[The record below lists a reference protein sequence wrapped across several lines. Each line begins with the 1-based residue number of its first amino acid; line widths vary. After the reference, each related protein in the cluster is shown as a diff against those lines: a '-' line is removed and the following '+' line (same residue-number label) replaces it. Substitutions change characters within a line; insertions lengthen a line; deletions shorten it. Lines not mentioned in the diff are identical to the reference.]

1 MAVTYGFYNS
11 LNKDRVYNAEQMSAI
26 FDGVITDGV
35 FASIADH
42 MMPVAGTGLQVIV
55 KPGKCW
61 FNHTWT
67 LNDAEL
73 PLTIA
78 TADVS
83 LTRIDA
89 IVVEINSA
97 ASTRANTIKVV
108 KGTPS
113 ANPAK
118 PTLTNTETLHQY
130 ALGYIKV
137 TPGMTSVTA
146 DKIEVNVGKTGCPF
160 VTSVLQQTDIT
171 DLFNQWNAEFNT
183 WFKNVQSQLSGN
195 VAANL
200 QRQIDEVK
208 TANELNAANIAQ
220 IKKNYGL
227 KIGDIL
233 TTSAINPGSEFVECN
248 GGAIKRQSNLNLPIG
263 AVRLSIK
270 PSTAPY
276 IAMKS
281 DNECGLF
288 YINSLSDATTLYM
301 TFVHDIKNGLC
312 DTPVAINT
320 TNRSIGNYGGV
331 YFNGMWV
338 CAIGTGYYDLYIY
351 TASDPQGPWTEKHIS
366 FNARPQG
373 GCFSNIRV
381 VNGHVVIVWTA
392 NYDSYD
398 TILIYTDDLS
408 KPWSRTTINSV
419 YAYNGRDIGYYAG
432 YYFLIN
438 HNTSNYNMTYG
449 VSYANNLN
457 ASVWN
462 PLGDYF
468 KINGNLAYCRCY
480 SCQSDG
486 LYMIITGDSSNG
498 YKILKITSFNPLNV
512 ETYDYTENTLRNLSD
527 TSTFGRC
534 NGKWYLFYTYKQ
546 SVSNEDVDYIYMMD
560 DLSEGIVPNNIISY
574 YPGIGN
580 FYLRGYAEYDK
591 IVIPTLRRIF
601 TNTLMQIPK
610 INTIGLHY
618 FLKISDTGGAISE

>member
-11 LNKDRVYNAEQMSAI
+11 LNKDRVYNAEQMSSI
-26 FDGVITDGV
+26 FDGIITDGV
-35 FASIADH
+35 FASIGGSL
-42 MMPVAGTGLQVIV
+42 MPIAGTGMQAIV
-55 KPGKCW
+55 KTGKCW
-61 FNHTWT
+61 FNSTWT
-67 LNDAEL
+67 LNDALL
-73 PLTIA
+73 PLDIP

-89 IVVEINSA
+89 IIVEINSA
-97 ASTRANTIKVV
+97 VNTRANTIKVI

-118 PTLTNTETLHQY
+118 PALANTETLHQY
-130 ALGYIKV
+130 ALGYVKV

-160 VTSVLQQTDIT
+160 ITSVLQQTDIT

-183 WFKNVQSQLSGN
+183 WFANVQSQLSGN

-208 TANELNAANIAQ
+208 TANELNAANITQ
-220 IKKNYGL
+220 IQKNYGL

-233 TTSAINPGSEFVECN
+233 TTSATNPGSEFVECN
-248 GGAIKRQSNLNLPIG
+248 GQAIDYQPNINLPIG
-263 AVRLSIK
+263 ASIPSANLS
-270 PSTAPY
+270 TTPY

-288 YINSLSDATTLYM
+288 YKNSSSDATTLYM

-338 CAIGTGYYDLYIY
+338 CAIDTGYYDLYIY
-351 TASDPQGPWTEKHIS
+351 TASDPQGPWTEKNIS
-366 FNARPQG
+366 FNTKPTG
-373 GCFSNIRV
+373 GHFSNIRV

-392 NYDSYD
+392 NRDSDD

-408 KPWSRTTINSV
+408 KSWSRTTIDSI
-419 YAYNGRDIGYYAG
+419 YAYDGWDIGYYAG
-432 YYFLIN
+432 YYFLVN
-438 HNTSNYNMTYG
+438 YNSSSYNMTYG
-449 VSYANNLN
+449 VSYANDLN

-468 KINGNLAYCRCY
+468 KINGDLAYCRCY

-486 LYMIITGDSSNG
+486 LYMVITASSAG
-498 YKILKITSFNPLNV
+498 YKILKITSFNPLNI
-512 ETYDYTENTLRNLSD
+512 ETYDYAKNTLKNLPN
-527 TSTFGRC
+527 TGTFGRC
-534 NGKWYLFYTYKQ
+534 NGKWYLFYTYNQ
-546 SVSNEDVDYIYMMD
+546 SVTSEKVNYIYMMD
-560 DLSEGIVPNNIISY
+560 DLSEGIVPNNIVSY
-574 YPGIGN
+574 YPSTGN
-580 FYLRGYAEYDK
+580 FYSRGYAEYDK
-591 IVIPTLRRIF
+591 IVIPTLYRIF
-601 TNTLMQIPK
+601 ANTLMQTPK

-618 FLKISDTGGAISE
+618 FLKISDTGSAISE

>member
-42 MMPVAGTGLQVIV
+42 MMPIAGTGLQVIV

-118 PTLTNTETLHQY
+118 PALTNTETLHQY

-183 WFKNVQSQLSGN
+183 WFANVQSQLSGN

-208 TANELNAANIAQ
+208 TANELNAANITQ
-220 IKKNYGL
+220 IQKNYGL

-233 TTSAINPGSEFVECN
+233 TTSATNPGSEFVECN
-248 GGAIKRQSNLNLPIG
+248 GQAIDYQPNINLPIG
-263 AVRLSIK
+263 ASIPSAN
-270 PSTAPY
+270 PSTTPY

-288 YINSLSDATTLYM
+288 YKNSSSGATTLYM

-320 TNRSIGNYGGV
+320 TDRSIGNYGGV

-338 CAIGTGYYDLYIY
+338 CAINTGYYDLYIY
-351 TASDPQGPWTEKHIS
+351 TASDPQGSWTEKNIS
-366 FNARPQG
+366 FSSSSEG
-373 GCFSNIRV
+373 GYLSNIRV
-381 VNGHVVIVWTA
+381 VNGHIVIVWSA
-392 NYDSYD
+392 IRNSND

-408 KPWSRTTINSV
+408 KSWNINTVRST
-419 YAYNGRDIGYYAG
+419 YAYNGFDIGYYAG
-432 YYFLIN
+432 HYFLVN
-438 HNTSNYNMTYG
+438 DNTSSYNKEYT
-449 VSYANNLN
+449 VSYASDLN

-468 KINGNLAYCRCY
+468 KINEKLACCRCY

-486 LYMIITGDSSNG
+486 LYMIITGNSGGG
-498 YKILKITSFNPLNV
+498 YKILKITSFNPLNI
-512 ETYDYTENTLRNLSD
+512 ETYDHAKNTFRDLYN
-527 TSTFGRC
+527 TGTFGRC
-534 NGKWYLFYTYKQ
+534 NGKWYLFYTYNQ
-546 SVSNEDVDYIYMMD
+546 SVSGEAVNNIYMMD
-560 DLSEGIVPNNIISY
+560 DLSERIAPNNIISY
-574 YPGIGN
+574 YPSTGN
-580 FYLRGYAEYDK
+580 FYLPGYAEYDK
-591 IVIPTLRRIF
+591 IVIPTLYRIF
-601 TNTLMQIPK
+601 TNTLMQTPK
-610 INTIGLHY
+610 INTVGLHY
-618 FLKISDTGGAISE
+618 FLKISDTSDVTSE

>member
-61 FNHTWT
+61 FNSTWT

-89 IVVEINSA
+89 VVVEINSA
-97 ASTRANTIKVV
+97 ASTRANSIKIV

-118 PTLTNTETLHQY
+118 PTLAATETLHQY
-130 ALGYIKV
+130 ALGYV
-137 TPGMTSVTA
+137 TVPAGATSITA
-146 DKIEVNVGKTGCPF
+146 ANVEVNVGKTTCPF

-171 DLFNQWNAEFNT
+171 DLFNQWDAEFSA
-183 WFKNVQSQLSGN
+183 WFANVQSQLSGDI
-195 VAANL
+195 AANL
-200 QRQIDEVK
+200 QRQIDEIK
-208 TANELNAANIAQ
+208 IANELNAANIAK

-233 TTSAINPGSEFVECN
+233 TTSETDPGSEFVECN
-248 GGAIKRQSNLNLPIG
+248 GQAIDYQSNINLPIG
-263 AVRLSIK
+263 KSALSVK
-270 PSTAPY
+270 PSTTPY

-281 DNECGLF
+281 DNECALF
-288 YINSLSDATTLYM
+288 YANSSSNATTLYM

-312 DTPVAINT
+312 DAPVAINT
-320 TNRSIGNYGGV
+320 ENRSVGNYGGV

-338 CAIGTGYYDLYIY
+338 CAIDTGYYDLYIY

-366 FNARPQG
+366 FNTKPTG
-373 GCFSNIRV
+373 GRFSNIRV

-392 NYDSYD
+392 SKDSDD

-408 KPWSRTTINSV
+408 KSWSRTTIDSV
-419 YAYNGRDIGYYAG
+419 HAYDGWDIGYYAG
-432 YYFLIN
+432 YYFLVN
-438 HNTSNYNMTYG
+438 YNTSSYNMTYG
-449 VSYANNLN
+449 VSYANDLN

-486 LYMIITGDSSNG
+486 LYMIITGGSSNG
-498 YKILKITSFNPLNV
+498 HKILKITSFNPLNV
-512 ETYDYTENTLRNLSD
+512 EAYDNTGNALRNLSD
-527 TSTFGRC
+527 NATFGRW
-534 NGKWYLFYTYKQ
+534 NGKWYLFYTYK
-546 SVSNEDVDYIYMMD
+546 NNTTNNIANYIYMMD
-560 DLSEGIVPNNIISY
+560 DLSKGVIANDIASY
-574 YPGIGN
+574 YSDTGT
-580 FYLRGYAEYDK
+580 FYLPGYAEYDK
-591 IVIPTLRRIF
+591 IVIPTLYYIF
-601 TNTLMQIPK
+601 TNALMQIPK

-618 FLKISDTGGAISE
+618 FLKISDTGNTISE

>member
-97 ASTRANTIKVV
+97 VGTRANSIKVI

-113 ANPAK
+113 ANPVK
-118 PTLTNTETLHQY
+118 PTLSATENLHQY
-130 ALGYIKV
+130 ALGYVKV

-146 DKIEVNVGKTGCPF
+146 DKIEVNVGKSTCPF

-171 DLFNQWNAEFNT
+171 DLFNQWDAEFNT
-183 WFKNVQSQLSGN
+183 WFENVKSQLSGN
-195 VAANL
+195 IAANL

-208 TANELNAANIAQ
+208 TANELNTANIAK

-233 TTSAINPGSEFVECN
+233 TTSAINPGSEFIECN

-263 AVRLSIK
+263 AVGLSIE

-281 DNECGLF
+281 NNECGLF
-288 YINSLSDATTLYM
+288 YKDSSSNATKLHM
-301 TFVHDIKNGLC
+301 IFVRDIEKGLC
-312 DTPVAINT
+312 DAPVTINT

-331 YFNGMWV
+331 YFNGTWV
-338 CAIGTGYYDLYIY
+338 CAIDTGYYDLYIY
-351 TASDPQGPWTEKHIS
+351 TASDPQGPWAEKYIS
-366 FNARPQG
+366 LSSKPQAG
-373 GCFSNIRV
+373 RLSNIRV
-381 VNGHVVIVWTA
+381 VNGHVVIVWCA
-392 NYDSYD
+392 NRDSDD
-398 TILIYTDDLS
+398 TILFYTDDLS
-408 KPWSRTTINSV
+408 KSWSRTTINSV
-419 YAYNGRDIGYYAG
+419 YAYDGRDIGYYAG
-432 YYFLIN
+432 YYFLV
-438 HNTSNYNMTYG
+438 NTPSNYNREYA
-449 VSYANNLN
+449 VSYASDLN
-457 ASVWN
+457 ASVWS
-462 PLGDYF
+462 PLGNYF
-468 KINGNLAYCRCY
+468 ANDTGDLQYCQCY

-486 LYMIITGDSSNG
+486 LYMFISGYRG
-498 YKILKITSFNPLNV
+498 YKILKITSFNPLNI
-512 ETYDYTENTLRNLSD
+512 EICYSGTREGNNASD
-527 TSTFGRC
+527 NVNINSTFGRC
-534 NGKWYLFYTYKQ
+534 NGKWYLFYTYRP
-546 SVSNEDVDYIYMMD
+546 SASTIDNDLIYVTD
-560 DLSEGIVPNNIISY
+560 NLSKGIFKNNIEPY
-574 YPGIGN
+574 YSDVGHFN
-580 FYLRGYAEYDK
+580 LRGYAEYDK
-591 IVIPTLRRIF
+591 IVIPTSFSIF
-601 TNTLMQIPK
+601 TNALMQVPK
-610 INTIGLHY
+610 IKTIGLHY
-618 FLKISDTGGAISE
+618 FLKISDTK

>member
-42 MMPVAGTGLQVIV
+42 MMPVAGAGLQVIV

-118 PTLTNTETLHQY
+118 PALTNTETLHQY
-130 ALGYIKV
+130 ALGYVKV
-137 TPGMTSVTA
+137 TPGMTSITA
-146 DKIEVNVGKTGCPF
+146 DKIEVNVGKSTCPF

-171 DLFNQWNAEFNT
+171 DLFNQWDAEFNT
-183 WFKNVQSQLSGN
+183 WFENVKSKLSGN

-200 QRQIDEVK
+200 QRQIDEIK
-208 TANELNAANIAQ
+208 TANELNTTNIAQ

-233 TTSAINPGSEFVECN
+233 TTSAINPGNEFVECN
-248 GGAIKRQSNLNLPIG
+248 GGVIKRQSNLNLPIG
-263 AVRLSIK
+263 TVRLYIK
-270 PSTAPY
+270 PSTAPH

-288 YINSLSDATTLYM
+288 YKNSSSDATKLHM
-301 TFVHDIKNGLC
+301 IFVRDIEKGLC

-320 TNRSIGNYGGV
+320 TNRSINNYGGV

-338 CAIGTGYYDLYIY
+338 CAIDTGYYDLYIY

-366 FNARPQG
+366 LQSKTQAGRL
-373 GCFSNIRV
+373 SNIRV
-381 VNGHVVIVWTA
+381 VNGHVVIVWCA
-392 NYDSYD
+392 NHDSD
-398 TILIYTDDLS
+398 NTILFYTDDLS
-408 KPWSRTTINSV
+408 KSWSKNIIGSV
-419 YAYNGRDIGYYAG
+419 YAYDGFDIGYYSG
-432 YYFLIN
+432 HYFLVNIP
-438 HNTSNYNMTYG
+438 SSYNREYG
-449 VSYANNLN
+449 ISYASDLN
-457 ASVWN
+457 ASVWS
-462 PLGDYF
+462 PLGNYF
-468 KINGNLAYCRCY
+468 ANDTGDFQFCKCY

-486 LYMIITGDSSNG
+486 LYMLITGYRG
-498 YKILKITSFNPLNV
+498 YKILKITSFNPLNI
-512 ETYDYTENTLRNLSD
+512 ETCYSETREGGGSASD
-527 TSTFGRC
+527 NVTIVSTFGRY
-534 NGKWYLFYTYKQ
+534 NGKWYLFDSYT
-546 SVSNEDVDYIYMMD
+546 SSMSTTMSDIIYMTD
-560 DLSEGIVPNNIISY
+560 DLSKGIF
-574 YPGIGN
+574 GN
-580 FYLRGYAEYDK
+580 DIKSR
-591 IVIPTLRRIF
+591 
-601 TNTLMQIPK
+601 
-610 INTIGLHY
+610 
-618 FLKISDTGGAISE
+618 SEEHTSELQSQR

>member
-11 LNKDRVYNAEQMSAI
+11 LNKDRVYNAEQMSSI
-26 FDGVITDGV
+26 FNGIITDGV
-35 FASIADH
+35 FASIGGSL
-42 MMPVAGTGLQVIV
+42 MPIVGTGMQVVV
-55 KPGKCW
+55 KTGKCW
-61 FNHTWT
+61 FNSTWT
-67 LNDAEL
+67 LNDALL
-73 PLTIA
+73 PLDISA
-78 TADVS
+78 ADVS

-89 IVVEINSA
+89 IIVEINSA
-97 ASTRANTIKVV
+97 VNIRANTIKVI

-118 PTLTNTETLHQY
+118 PALTNTETLHQY
-130 ALGYIKV
+130 ALGYVKV

-146 DKIEVNVGKTGCPF
+146 DKIEVNVGKSTCPF
-160 VTSVLQQTDIT
+160 ITSVLQQTDIT

-183 WFKNVQSQLSGN
+183 WFANVQSQLSGN

-208 TANELNAANIAQ
+208 TANELNAANITQ
-220 IKKNYGL
+220 IQKNYGL

-233 TTSAINPGSEFVECN
+233 TTSATNPGSEFVECN
-248 GGAIKRQSNLNLPIG
+248 GQAINYQPNINLPIG
-263 AVRLSIK
+263 TSIPSVK
-270 PSTAPY
+270 PSTTPY

-288 YINSLSDATTLYM
+288 YKNSSSDATTLYM

-312 DTPVAINT
+312 DAPVAINT

-338 CAIGTGYYDLYIY
+338 CAIDTGYYDLYIY
-351 TASDPQGPWTEKHIS
+351 TASDPKGPWTEEHIS
-366 FNARPQG
+366 FNTKPTG
-373 GCFSNIRV
+373 GRFSNIRV

-392 NYDSYD
+392 NHDSDD

-408 KPWSRTTINSV
+408 KSWSRTTIDSV
-419 YAYNGRDIGYYAG
+419 YAYDGYDIGYYAG

-438 HNTSNYNMTYG
+438 YNISSYNMTYG
-449 VSYANNLN
+449 VSYANDLN

-468 KINGNLAYCRCY
+468 KIDGNLAFCRCY

-486 LYMIITGDSSNG
+486 LYMIITGSSGG
-498 YKILKITSFNPLNV
+498 YKILKITSFNPLNM
-512 ETYDYTENTLRNLSD
+512 ETYDYAKNTLRNLPD
-527 TSTFGRC
+527 TGTFGRC
-534 NGKWYLFYTYKQ
+534 NGKWYLFYTYNQ
-546 SVSNEDVDYIYMMD
+546 SVSDEKVDHIYMMD

-574 YPGIGN
+574 YLSTGN
-580 FYLRGYAEYDK
+580 FYSRGYAEYDK
-591 IVIPTLRRIF
+591 IVIPTLHRIF
-601 TNTLMQIPK
+601 ANTLMQIPK

-618 FLKISDTGGAISE
+618 FLKISDTGGATSE

>member
-113 ANPAK
+113 ANPTK
-118 PTLTNTETLHQY
+118 PTMLATETLHQY
-130 ALGYIKV
+130 ALGYVKV

-146 DKIEVNVGKTGCPF
+146 DKIEVNVGKSTCPF

-171 DLFNQWNAEFNT
+171 DLFNQWDAEFNA
-183 WFKNVQSQLSGN
+183 WFENVQSQLSGN

-208 TANELNAANIAQ
+208 TANELNTANIAK

-248 GGAIKRQSNLNLPIG
+248 GQAVTYQSNMNLPIG
-263 AVRLSIK
+263 ASRLSIT

-288 YINSLSDATTLYM
+288 YKNSSSDATTLYM

-320 TNRSIGNYGGV
+320 TNRSISDYGGV

-338 CAIGTGYYDLYIY
+338 CAIDTGYYDLYIY

-366 FNARPQG
+366 LRSKTEAG
-373 GCFSNIRV
+373 YLSNIRV
-381 VNGHVVIVWTA
+381 VNGHAVIVWRA
-392 NYDSYD
+392 SHDSND
-398 TILIYTDDLS
+398 TILFYTDDLS
-408 KPWSRTTINSV
+408 KSWSKNIIDSA
-419 YAYNGRDIGYYAG
+419 YAYDGFDIGYYAG
-432 YYFLIN
+432 HYFLV
-438 HNTSNYNMTYG
+438 NTPNNYNREYA
-449 VSYANNLN
+449 VSYASDLN
-457 ASVWN
+457 ASVWS
-462 PLGDYF
+462 PLGNYF
-468 KINGNLAYCRCY
+468 ANDTGDLQYCQCY

-486 LYMIITGDSSNG
+486 LYMFISGYKG
-498 YKILKITSFNPLNV
+498 YKILKITSFNPLNIEICYS
-512 ETYDYTENTLRNLSD
+512 ETREGNNASD
-527 TSTFGRC
+527 NVNINSTFGRC
-534 NGKWYLFYTYKQ
+534 NGKWYLFYSYTP
-546 SVSNEDVDYIYMMD
+546 SMSDTMSGIIYMTD
-560 DLSEGIVPNNIISY
+560 DLSKGIFGDNIKSY
-574 YPGIGN
+574 YSNVGHFN
-580 FYLRGYAEYDK
+580 LRGYAEYDK
-591 IVIPTLRRIF
+591 IVIPTSFYIF
-601 TNTLMQIPK
+601 TNALMQVPK
-610 INTIGLHY
+610 IKTIGLHY
-618 FLKISDTGGAISE
+618 FLKISDTK